1 MNSERIIGTLQ
12 AAAGSTQKMQQAST
26 AAAAQN
32 EVCFLLTQNTGDRR
46 QHRCQYAHC
55 KN

>member
-26 AAAAQN
+26 AAAQN